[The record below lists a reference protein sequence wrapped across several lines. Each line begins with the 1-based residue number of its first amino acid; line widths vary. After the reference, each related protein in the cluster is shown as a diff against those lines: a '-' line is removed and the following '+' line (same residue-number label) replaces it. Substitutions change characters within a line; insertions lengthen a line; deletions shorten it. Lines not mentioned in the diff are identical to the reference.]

1 LVPARRSA
9 PAGWSYCRRA
19 VSRKIR
25 LAPKGADA
33 PDEDSS
39 EEIDMCDERT
49 DADNTKYLRAR
60 EMTRRQFGAVSA
72 GAGLAMLLPRA
83 ANAQAVTESEVDVTT
98 PDGVADSYFVH
109 PATGAHPGVLIWP
122 DAFGLRPAKRQ
133 MAKRLAESGYSV
145 LVVNQ
150 YYRSQ
155 RAPITDSTDFG
166 ALRDVLMPLMGTLN
180 AETHMSDAR
189 AFVSFLDSQPS
200 VDSNRKM
207 GTMGYCMGG
216 PITMRTAAAVPD
228 RIGAAASFHGGGLV
242 TDQPDSPHLLVPQMQ
257 AHYLFA
263 IAAND
268 DENQPEAK
276 DVLREAFDEAGLP
289 AEIEVY
295 EGALHGWCPPDSQ
308 VYFEAQAERAWSR
321 LLALFETAL
330 A

>member
-1 LVPARRSA
+1 
-9 PAGWSYCRRA
+9 
-19 VSRKIR
+19 
-25 LAPKGADA
+25 
-33 PDEDSS
+33 
-39 EEIDMCDERT
+39 MCDERT

-200 VDSNRKM
+200 VDGNRKM